1 MTATFDPDDEV
12 QGLLAYLDASPTP
25 FHAAEQAAARLVA
38 AGFVAVDLAEQFPAG
53 PGRFVAVAD
62 GALVAWIAPPDLPAF
77 APMRVIG
84 AHTDS
89 PTLRVKPRP
98 DLVKAGW
105 QMLGVAPYGGL
116 LLNSWLDRDLGLAGR
131 VVVRGEAG
139 AAAVRLFHDP
149 AATLRVAQL
158 AIHLDRGVNDTG
170 LVLNPQQ
177 HLVPLWGLGEAPAS
191 FEAYLAGLV
200 GVDPADVLAW
210 DAMTYD
216 TQPAARIG
224 REGDLVA
231 GGRLDNLVSAY
242 AGARALAS
250 AEPAAHRAILV
261 LFDHEE
267 VGSQSSRGAQSTL
280 LPSLAR
286 RIVHAAGG
294 DAEDYHRAVAGSV
307 VASADMAHGIH
318 PNYAERHE
326 PNHPVAVNGGPVL
339 KVNPEM
345 RYASDAVGAA
355 HLRRAAEAARA
366 PLQTFVTRSD
376 LACGSTIG
384 PITAARFGACTVD
397 VGAPMLSMHSAREL
411 CGARDLAPYAATLA
425 AFLEPA

>member
-1 MTATFDPDDEV
+1 MTATFDPEDEV
-12 QGLLAYLDASPTP
+12 HGLLAYLDASPTP
-25 FHAAEQAAARLVA
+25 FHAAAEAAARLRA
-38 AGFVAVDLAEQFPAG
+38 AGFAPVDLADEFPEG
-53 PGRFVAVAD
+53 PGRYVAVAD
-62 GALVAWIAPPDLPAF
+62 GALVAWIAPPDLPAS

-98 DLVKAGW
+98 DHVKAGW

-131 VVVRGEAG
+131 VVVRGEPG
-139 AAAVRLFHDP
+139 APSVRLFHDP
-149 AATLRVAQL
+149 APTVRVAQL
-158 AIHLDRGVNDTG
+158 AIHLDRTVNDTG
-170 LVLNPQQ
+170 LVLNPQA
-177 HLVPLWGLGEAPAS
+177 HLVPLWGLGEALAS
-191 FEAYLAGLV
+191 FPAYLADLV

-216 TQPAARIG
+216 TQPAGRIG
-224 REGDLVA
+224 RERDLVA
-231 GGRLDNLVSAY
+231 SGRLDNLVSAY
-242 AGARALAS
+242 AGVRALAS
-250 AEPAAHRAILV
+250 VEPAAHRAILV
-261 LFDHEE
+261 FFDHEE

-294 DAEDYHRAVAGSV
+294 DAEDYERAVAASV
-307 VASADMAHGIH
+307 VASADMAHGVH
-318 PNYAERHE
+318 PNYADRHE
-326 PNHPVAVNGGPVL
+326 PNHPVALNAGPVL

-355 HLRRAAEAARA
+355 HLRRAAEAAQA
-366 PLQTFVTRSD
+366 PLQTFVMRSD

-425 AFLEPA
+425 AFIDLA